1 MDTPKRVD
9 SLDLTLIDRSIRGN
23 FIFNKEKNIEVV
35 FNVLNYPD
43 KNMFEISLSAKKK
56 DSETLFRLE
65 TRIALEQHS
74 EHGHQYPHLQIN
86 NFASDEDLMKKGNL
100 HITLLVHSK
109 EELEQSCNGFV
120 YNVGQILTMIGN
132 SFDIQ
137 TNLKEFFFNLEPYEE
152 LGKFSNN
159 LHGLIYRTFKANKL
173 IVEGTELDLIE
184 FKGKKNEPPLDLK
197 DLFKVL
203 RILLQLKFL
212 NPILLTPLIELIK
225 EDPQIRDKCSDLDTD
240 MCTKKLL
247 GKELPQLK
255 HYNREE
261 FIRDFGK

>member
-1 MDTPKRVD
+1 
-9 SLDLTLIDRSIRGN
+9 
-23 FIFNKEKNIEVV
+23 
-35 FNVLNYPD
+35 
-43 KNMFEISLSAKKK
+43 
-56 DSETLFRLE
+56 
-65 TRIALEQHS
+65 
-74 EHGHQYPHLQIN
+74 
-86 NFASDEDLMKKGNL
+86 MKKRNL

-120 YNVGQILTMIGN
+120 YNVGQILTMIEK
-132 SFDIQ
+132 SFDIR

-152 LGKFSNN
+152 LGKFSDK
-159 LHGLIYRTFKANKL
+159 LHELIYNTFKANKL
-173 IVEGTELDLIE
+173 IVGGLELNLVE

-212 NPILLTPLIELIK
+212 NPILLKPLLELIK
-225 EDPQIRDKCSDLDTD
+225 EDSQIGSRCSDLDIG

-247 GKELPQLK
+247 SKELSQLK

-261 FIRDFGK
+261 FIKEFSNN

>member
-43 KNMFEISLSAKKK
+43 KNMFEISLSEKKK
-56 DSETLFRLE
+56 DSEMLFRLE
-65 TRIALEQHS
+65 TRIALEQHL

-86 NFASDEDLMKKGNL
+86 NFASDEDLMKKCNL

-159 LHGLIYRTFKANKL
+159 LHGLIYRTFKA
-173 IVEGTELDLIE
+173 
-184 FKGKKNEPPLDLK
+184 KKNEPPLDLK

-225 EDPQIRDKCSDLDTD
+225 EDPQIRDKCSDLD
-240 MCTKKLL
+240 
-247 GKELPQLK
+247 
-255 HYNREE
+255 
-261 FIRDFGK
+261 